1 MIKAKRKKSVSERSI
16 PEKLFYKI
24 GEVGRITGVE
34 PYVLR
39 YWESEFPFLRPRKS
53 RSGQRL
59 YVKKDIETILEIKK
73 LLYDERYTIE
83 GVKKK
88 FADSHLRLVST
99 PADVEES
106 QVSEAKPPE
115 RPQISSELADKL
127 SHIKKRLR
135 EIISELS

>member
-1 MIKAKRKKSVSERSI
+1 MIRPEEKKKEKTTTI

-24 GEVGRITGVE
+24 GEVSRITGVE
-34 PYVLR
+34 SYVLR

-59 YVKKDIETILEIKK
+59 YIKKDIETILEIKR

-88 FADSHLRLVST
+88 FSEPSLKLVKT
-99 PADVEES
+99 E
-106 QVSEAKPPE
+106 VSEPSVDLK
-115 RPQISSELADKL
+115 QKIQ
-127 SHIKKRLR
+127 HIKDRLR
-135 EIISELS
+135 EIINQL

>member
-1 MIKAKRKKSVSERSI
+1 MIKAKRKKSVSNRPI

-88 FADSHLRLVST
+88 FADSHIRLVST
-99 PADVEES
+99 PAVTEES
-106 QVSEAKPPE
+106 QITEVKTPTQSTDTSDLAK
-115 RPQISSELADKL
+115 QL
-127 SHIKKRLR
+127 SHIKRRLR